1 MTSDNHSTSDRPSGE
16 PVATAKGLRRT
27 RLAWWVGAAIATTIA
42 VAAALTFAPESD
54 VAVSGRTGVG
64 EPAPDVAM
72 TDFDG
77 KRFELA
83 DYRGTPLVVNFWASW
98 CPSCVAEMPDFEKV
112 YRAVGGKVEFLGINH
127 SDAPESAEQLAKDTG
142 VTYRLARDQQGEIFQ
157 AFGALGMPTTVFID
171 ADGNVIDLVVGQ
183 LSDEA
188 LMDYIRRSFP
198 GHDLG

>member
-1 MTSDNHSTSDRPSGE
+1 MTSDKRSTSDRPSGE
-16 PVATAKGLRRT
+16 RVGAAGSFRKT
-27 RLAWWVGAAIATTIA
+27 RVAWWVAAAIAATAA

-112 YRAVGGKVEFLGINH
+112 HRAVGGKVEFLGINH
-127 SDAPESAEQLAKDTG
+127 SDAPESAERLAKDTG
-142 VTYRLARDQQGEIFQ
+142 VTYRLARDQQGEVFQ

-183 LSDEA
+183 LTAEG
-188 LMDYIRRSFP
+188 LMDYIERSFP
-198 GHDLG
+198 GHDVG

>member
-1 MTSDNHSTSDRPSGE
+1 MKSDRRSTAGPASGE
-16 PVATAKGLRRT
+16 QVVAGRRRKKI
-27 RLAWWVGAAIATTIA
+27 RLAWWAAAAIGTTIA
-42 VAAALTFAPESD
+42 VATALTFAPESD

-77 KRFELA
+77 TRFELA

-112 YRAVGGKVEFLGINH
+112 HQAVAGKVAFLGINH
-127 SDAPESAEQLAKDTG
+127 SDAPESAERLAKDTG

-157 AFGALGMPTTVFID
+157 AFGAAGMPTTVFIG

-183 LSDEA
+183 LSEEA
-188 LMDYIRRSFP
+188 LMDYIQRSFP
-198 GHDLG
+198 GQDVG